1 MANTSRR
8 PQNRGNQQR
17 AGKTKVKTHRR
28 TTQTGRKTTVQR
40 HDRTIQGRGN
50 QPRRSSASKV
60 KRQATPSSAKANLN
74 KAWRQRKR
82 GNDRKALGFGLLALA
97 QILAFLLIQATVL
110 LVIAGVAVL
119 TAVGLVIE
127 SVVND
132 DNRQ

>member
-8 PQNRGNQQR
+8 PQNRPPKRKIVVNP
-17 AGKTKVKTHRR
+17 HRR
-28 TTQTGRKTTVQR
+28 TTASGRKATVKR
-40 HDRTIQGRGN
+40 HDRTTQNPGSQR
-50 QPRRSSASKV
+50 QRSSASRV

-97 QILAFLLIQATVL
+97 QILAFLLIQATIL
-110 LVIAGVAVL
+110 LVVAGVAIL

-132 DNRQ
+132 DNPQ